1 MNIVICNER
10 LLPRFGVDRLLLML
24 ARHMA
29 SRGHRVTLYA
39 VRCDRAVA
47 ERITPYVRTIELPS
61 DVDMFGAD
69 RAASDSLERLVTD
82 PNVSWRPDVVVTGG
96 WPFFATGELAYSR
109 GIATVF
115 IDAGAVPN
123 EELAFEARGI
133 QLELRRIRAL
143 SLPAFSHVMPISR
156 FIAETQTIPDRGHDG
171 GVTPVL
177 LGADHLEQPLF
188 AAEAAP
194 ADEAARALLQRT
206 QTGNEPLV
214 LALGRFEGGGYKNSA
229 AAFEVF
235 RTARQARPTCRL
247 LLLARP
253 CDAVVPDDLVGS
265 VEFLGFIGDVVL
277 QEVMR
282 ASVLG
287 LSTSLWEGFN
297 LPLAE
302 MQWLGRSA
310 LAFNVGAHP
319 EVVVDPWFLCG
330 NLGEMQ
336 EKARRIVRQWPP
348 VPSASSERYTAFR
361 ERFRWDRVLS
371 VWARVIESFAPP
383 RRASAVTRPAV
394 LPLLIDVT
402 CASADP
408 ANSGVVRVTR
418 QLGAQL
424 VADPTLLCLFAYW
437 DMAAGTYRPLDA
449 HRRGLLS
456 GFGGPRDGAL
466 AFGYDATNDLEARLE
481 RLLFRDGIAQPI
493 LLLPEV
499 VLDGGLAARLAWA
512 RSRSMPTAAILY
524 DLIPVTHRPYC
535 SHNIVQAF
543 PDYLEGIAC
552 CDSVFTISQ
561 TTLHDFTVHAAR
573 HHLPRP
579 QQAETVWLPG
589 QFGAEPRAR
598 APRSH
603 DQLGPIHVVC
613 VSTLEPRKNHRT
625 LIRAFRRL
633 LAQRPELD
641 LRLTLI
647 GNRYAGAEDLADW
660 VVAAVAE
667 EPRLSWLGSRP
678 DAEVADVVSRA
689 AFAVYPSLVEGFGLP
704 IMESLWL
711 GTPVLCHETG
721 VMAELA
727 AGGGCLVADMADEA
741 SVAASMARLA
751 SDQDLRA
758 RLSAEAAARPIA
770 DWRTYAAQIAWVL
783 HQLSDIRRAA
793 KP

>member
-24 ARHMA
+24 ARHMV
-29 SRGHRVTLYA
+29 SRGHRVTLYS

-47 ERITPYVRTIELPS
+47 ERITPHVRTIDLPP
-61 DVDMFGAD
+61 DADMFGID
-69 RAASDSLERLVTD
+69 RAASNSLERLVTGL
-82 PNVSWRPDVVVTGG
+82 NVSWRPDVVVTGG

-123 EELAFEARGI
+123 EEFTHEARRI
-133 QLELRRIRAL
+133 QMELRRIRAL
-143 SLPAFSHVMPISR
+143 ALPAFSHVMPISR

-188 AAEAAP
+188 AANAEP
-194 ADEAARALLQRT
+194 NDEGARALLRRAQA
-206 QTGNEPLV
+206 GDEMLV
-214 LALGRFEGGGYKNSA
+214 LALGRFESDGYKNSA
-229 AAFEVF
+229 AVFDVF
-235 RTARQARPTCRL
+235 RAARQARPTSRL
-247 LLLARP
+247 VLLARP
-253 CDAVVPDDLVGS
+253 GDAAVPADLADS
-265 VEFLGFIGDVVL
+265 VEFVGFIGDAVL

-302 MQWLGRSA
+302 MQWLARPV
-310 LAFNVGAHP
+310 LVFNIGAHP

-330 NLGEMQ
+330 NVGEMQ
-336 EKARRIVRQWPP
+336 DKAQRIVREGPP
-348 VPSASSERYTAFR
+348 APSASSERYLTFR
-361 ERFRWDRVLS
+361 ERFQWDRVLGA
-371 VWARVIESFAPP
+371 WARIIESFAPP
-383 RRASAVTRPAV
+383 RRAFAVTGPAV

-402 CASADP
+402 CASADS

-418 QLGAQL
+418 QLGAHL
-424 VADPTLLCLFAYW
+424 AANPALLCLFTYW
-437 DMAAGTYRPLDA
+437 DRAADTYRPLDA
-449 HRRGLLS
+449 HRRGLLR

-466 AFGYDATNDLEARLE
+466 ALTYGVTSDLEARLE
-481 RLLFRDGIAQPI
+481 RLLFRDAIAQPI

-535 SHNIVQAF
+535 SHDVVQAF
-543 PDYLEGIAC
+543 PDYLEGITC
-552 CDSVFTISQ
+552 CDSVFAISQ
-561 TTLHDFTVHAAR
+561 TTLHDFMTYAAR

-579 QQAETVWLPG
+579 HQAETVWLPG
-589 QFGAEPRAR
+589 QFGAETRAR
-598 APRSH
+598 SPRSIDPH
-603 DQLGPIHVVC
+603 GPIRIVC

-633 LAQRPELD
+633 RAERPELD

-647 GNRYAGAEDLADW
+647 GNSYAGADDLADW
-660 VVAAVAE
+660 VVGTAAE

-678 DAEVADVVSRA
+678 DTEVAGIVGGA
-689 AFAVYPSLVEGFGLP
+689 AFTVYPSLVEGFGLP
-704 IMESLWL
+704 ILESLWL
-711 GTPVLCHETG
+711 GTPVLCHEAG

-727 AGGGCLVADMADEA
+727 AGGGCLVADMSDEA
-741 SVAASMARLA
+741 SVATSIAQLA
-751 SDQDLRA
+751 SDHDLRA
-758 RLSAEAAARPIA
+758 QLATEATARSIA
-770 DWRTYAAQIAWVL
+770 DWRAYAVQIASGL
-783 HQLSDIRRAA
+783 HHLSSIGRVT
-793 KP
+793 